1 MLPGVDAPAAEWATV
16 ILATVPIAVLH
27 TALLVDVQTAE
38 SRLMDP
44 HVHALT
50 VLPMALPAPVLSA
63 RKDTAPLADV
73 LAVEC
78 KRHYFG

>member
-16 ILATVPIAVLH
+16 TLATVPIAVFH

-50 VLPMALPAPVLSA
+50 VLPMALPAPALSA
-63 RKDTAPLADV
+63 RKDTVPLADV
-73 LAVEC
+73 VAAEC
-78 KRHYFG
+78 K